1 MPRTTELEGC
11 VLGVVWEKGPCTPYT
26 IRRVFQDSP
35 SPHWTGSAGAI
46 YPLVARLATRRL
58 IRADAR
64 NPTGRRGAKAYR
76 ITPSGLEALK
86 RWLGPPL
93 PEWAIGVPVD
103 ALRTRLR
110 FLGALTAQV
119 RKDFLDEAETRLRD
133 HLRVVEKECRRS
145 RAGGDPFAYLVSR
158 GALSMLQARSG
169 WLREVRHTLEKPLR
183 SGRRPASRA
192 RKR

>member
-26 IRRVFQDSP
+26 IRKVFQDSP

-64 NPTGRRGAKAYR
+64 RSSGRRGATTYR

-110 FLGALTAQV
+110 FLGAVPAPV
-119 RKDFLDEAETRLRD
+119 RRAFLAEAETRLRD

-158 GALSMLQARSG
+158 GALSMLQARSE
-169 WLREVRHTLEKPLR
+169 WLREVRRTLAKPMK
-183 SGRRPASRA
+183 SGRRWASPT
-192 RKR
+192 RKN